1 MVSSCKNETNK
12 VTVLDNFNE
21 LEKVLKADK
30 DKTLVVN
37 FWATTCPPCIKE
49 MPHFNKLKETNHNAD
64 VEIILVSIDPLNKLE
79 SRVTPFVEKHDI
91 KPKVYLLADQN
102 YSAWT
107 AKIYPSWYGALPA
120 TLIIKGGKKKFK
132 FGMYESYEDLVNDI
146 DVQ

>member
-1 MVSSCKNETNK
+1 MISSCKNETNK
-12 VTVLDNFNE
+12 VTVLDNFIE
-21 LEKVLKADK
+21 LDKLLKADR
-30 DKTLVVN
+30 DKTLIVN

-49 MPHFNKLKETNHNAD
+49 MPHFNKLKEAYSNGD

-79 SRVTPFVEKHDI
+79 SRVTPFVEKHNI

-107 AKIYPSWYGALPA
+107 AKIDPSWYGALPA
-120 TLIIKGGKKKFK
+120 TLILKGGKKKFK
-132 FGMYESYEDLVNDI
+132 FGMYESYEDLVKDI